1 MPSWSDLQH
10 DLSRIDPE
18 MGGDHIAKRSQE
30 SISLIAEPYGRD
42 GRLWVKNMHMEVAV
56 QKPQKT

>member
-18 MGGDHIAKRSQE
+18 MRGDHIAKRSRD
-30 SISLIAEPYGRD
+30 SISLIAENYGRN
-42 GRLWVKNMHMEVAV
+42 GRLWVKNMHLEVTV
-56 QKPQKT
+56 